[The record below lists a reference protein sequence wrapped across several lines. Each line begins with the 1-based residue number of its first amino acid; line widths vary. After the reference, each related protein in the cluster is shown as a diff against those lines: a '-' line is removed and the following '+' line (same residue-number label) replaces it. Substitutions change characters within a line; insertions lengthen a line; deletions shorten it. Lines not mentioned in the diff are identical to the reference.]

1 MIYSNFFE
9 YNNFYKY
16 NKGVEIMYKKA
27 YELTTLCKEKNKK
40 IHEIAIEKEINLTGT
55 TEKEIRNRFKEIIKI
70 MEESSL
76 KTLKKAIPSVS
87 GLTGGT
93 AKKLMEYIEN
103 KNITV
108 LCKETL
114 YSVARAFSCFEVNA
128 SMGKIVAAP
137 TAGSCGILP
146 ACLLTIAKKIKS
158 TEEKLINAVI
168 TATAIGDIIEQNAT
182 LSGAEGGCQAECGSA
197 AAMASG
203 ALVYMLD
210 GTVESCF
217 HAASMTLTNVMGQVC
232 DPIAGLVEIPC
243 AKRNAI
249 GVVNAFLCADMALAG
264 IECVVPFDEV
274 VEAMYNIGKS
284 LPPELRETG
293 LGGLAGTQTGAK
305 IRKKIFGE

>member
-1 MIYSNFFE
+1 
-9 YNNFYKY
+9 
-16 NKGVEIMYKKA
+16 MYKKA
-27 YELTTLCKEKNKK
+27 HELIELCKEKNKK
-40 IHEIAIEKEINLTGT
+40 IHEIAIEKEISLTGT

-70 MEESSL
+70 MEKSSL
-76 KTLKKAIPSVS
+76 KTLKEAIPSVS

-93 AKKLMEYIEN
+93 AKKLMEYIKE
-103 KNITV
+103 KDTTI

-114 YSVARAFSCFEVNA
+114 YSIARAFSCFEVNA

-146 ACLLTIAKKIKS
+146 ACLLTIANKIKA
-158 TEEKLINAVI
+158 TEEKLVNSVI

-203 ALVYMLD
+203 ALVYMLG
-210 GTVESCF
+210 GTIEQSF
-217 HAASMTLTNVMGQVC
+217 HAASMTITNVMGQVC

-249 GVVNAFLCADMALAG
+249 GVVNAFLCADMALAE

-274 VEAMYNIGKS
+274 VEAMYHIGRS
-284 LPPELRETG
+284 LPHELRETG
-293 LGGLAGTQTGAK
+293 LGGLAGTPTGAR
-305 IRKKIFGE
+305 IRKQIFGE

>member
-1 MIYSNFFE
+1 
-9 YNNFYKY
+9 
-16 NKGVEIMYKKA
+16 MYKNA
-27 YELTTLCKEKNKK
+27 SELIALCKENNKK
-40 IHEIAIEKEINLTGT
+40 IHEIALEKEKGLTGL
-55 TEKEIRNRFKEIIKI
+55 KEEEVRKIYRDRIKI
-70 MEESSL
+70 MRDSSL
-76 KTLKKAIPSVS
+76 ETLNKAVPSVS
-87 GLTGGT
+87 GLTSGT
-93 AKKLMEYIEN
+93 AKRLMEYI
-103 KNITV
+103 KRGKTI
-108 LCKETL
+108 LCQDTL

-146 ACLLTIAKKIKS
+146 ACLFTV
-158 TEEKLINAVI
+158 EEKENISEEILENAFI

-203 ALVYMLD
+203 ALVYML
-210 GTVESCF
+210 GGKINQIF
-217 HAASMTLTNVMGQVC
+217 HAASMTITNVMGQVC

-249 GVVNAFLCADMALAG
+249 GVVNALLCADLALAG
-264 IECVVPFDEV
+264 IECIVPFDEV

-284 LPPELRETG
+284 LPAELRETG
-293 LGGLAGTQTGAK
+293 LGGLAGTPTGAK

>member
-1 MIYSNFFE
+1 
-9 YNNFYKY
+9 
-16 NKGVEIMYKKA
+16 MYKKA
-27 YELTTLCKEKNKK
+27 HELIKLCKEKNKK
-40 IHEIAIEKEINLTGT
+40 IHEIAIEKEISLTGT

-76 KTLKKAIPSVS
+76 KTLKEAIPSVS

-93 AKKLMEYIEN
+93 AKKLMEYIEE
-103 KNITV
+103 KDTTI

-114 YSVARAFSCFEVNA
+114 YSIARAFSCFEVNA

-146 ACLLTIAKKIKS
+146 ACLLTIANKIKA
-158 TEEKLINAVI
+158 TEEKLVNSVI

-203 ALVYMLD
+203 ALVYMLG
-210 GTVESCF
+210 GTIEQSF
-217 HAASMTLTNVMGQVC
+217 HAASMTITNVMGQVC

-274 VEAMYNIGKS
+274 VEAMYNIGRS
-284 LPPELRETG
+284 LPHELRETG
-293 LGGLAGTQTGAK
+293 LGGLAGTPTGAK
-305 IRKKIFGE
+305 IRKQIFGE

>member
-1 MIYSNFFE
+1 
-9 YNNFYKY
+9 
-16 NKGVEIMYKKA
+16 MYKNA
-27 YELTTLCKEKNKK
+27 SELIDLCKENNKK
-40 IHEIAIEKEINLTGT
+40 IHDIALEKEKGLTGL
-55 TEKEIRNRFKEIIKI
+55 KEEEVRKIYRDRIKI
-70 MEESSL
+70 MRDSSL
-76 KTLKKAIPSVS
+76 ETLNKAIPSVS
-87 GLTGGT
+87 GLTSGT
-93 AKKLMEYIEN
+93 AKRLMEYI
-103 KNITV
+103 KKGKTI
-108 LCKETL
+108 LCQDTL

-146 ACLLTIAKKIKS
+146 ACLFTV
-158 TEEKLINAVI
+158 EEKENISEEILENAFI

-203 ALVYMLD
+203 ALVYML
-210 GTVESCF
+210 GGKINQIF
-217 HAASMTLTNVMGQVC
+217 HAASMTITNVMGQVC

-249 GVVNAFLCADMALAG
+249 GVVNALLCADLALAG
-264 IECVVPFDEV
+264 IECIVPFDEV

-284 LPPELRETG
+284 LPAELRETG
-293 LGGLAGTQTGAK
+293 LGGLAGTPTGAK

>member
-1 MIYSNFFE
+1 
-9 YNNFYKY
+9 
-16 NKGVEIMYKKA
+16 MYKNA
-27 YELTTLCKEKNKK
+27 SELIDLCKENNKK
-40 IHEIAIEKEINLTGT
+40 IHDIALEKEKGLTGL
-55 TEKEIRNRFKEIIKI
+55 KEEEVRKIYRDRIKI
-70 MEESSL
+70 MRDSSL
-76 KTLKKAIPSVS
+76 ETLNKAVPSVS
-87 GLTGGT
+87 GLTSGT
-93 AKKLMEYIEN
+93 AKRLMEYI
-103 KNITV
+103 KRGKTI
-108 LCKETL
+108 LCQDTL

-146 ACLLTIAKKIKS
+146 ACLFTV
-158 TEEKLINAVI
+158 EEKENISEEILENAFI

-203 ALVYMLD
+203 ALVYML
-210 GTVESCF
+210 GGKINQIF
-217 HAASMTLTNVMGQVC
+217 HAASMTITNVMGQVC

-249 GVVNAFLCADMALAG
+249 GVVNALLCADLALAG
-264 IECVVPFDEV
+264 IECIVPFDEV

-284 LPPELRETG
+284 LPAELRETG
-293 LGGLAGTQTGAK
+293 LGGLAGTPTGAK